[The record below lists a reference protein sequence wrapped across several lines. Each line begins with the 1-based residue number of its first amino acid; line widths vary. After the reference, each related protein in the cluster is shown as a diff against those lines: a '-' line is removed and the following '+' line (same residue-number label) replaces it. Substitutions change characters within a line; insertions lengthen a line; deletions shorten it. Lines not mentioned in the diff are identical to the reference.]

1 MTGSDQTLP
10 ERLAGP
16 AGLLL
21 RRWSPGDARQL
32 SAAVAQSREHLR
44 PWMAW
49 AAAEP
54 LTIEQR
60 RELIIGFE
68 RDWRDGGDAVLGI
81 FLDGRVVGGCG
92 LHRRIARDGLEL
104 GYWIHPRFT
113 RQGLATAAARLLT
126 DGAVALP
133 GVTHVEIHHDKA
145 NVASAG
151 VPRKLGFSLR
161 AEVIAEVEAPAEIG
175 IECRW
180 RMDREQWLSDDPGN
194 GGGARR
200 PDQHP
205 QSKVDCDG

>member
-1 MTGSDQTLP
+1 MIDPDQILP
-10 ERLAGP
+10 ERLAGA

-21 RRWSPGDARQL
+21 RRWSLADAHQL
-32 SAAVAQSREHLR
+32 SAAVAESREHLR

-49 AAAEP
+49 PADEP

-68 RDWRDGGDAVLGI
+68 RDWRDGGDVVLGI
-81 FLDGRVVGGCG
+81 FVDGRVVGGCG

-113 RQGLATAAARLLT
+113 RRGLATAAARVLI
-126 DGAVALP
+126 DGAVALSW
-133 GVTHVEIHHDKA
+133 VTHVEIHHDKA

-151 VPRKLGFSLR
+151 VSRKLGFSLL
-161 AEVIAEVEAPAEIG
+161 AEVPDEIEAPAEIG

-180 RMDREQWLSDDPGN
+180 RMDREQWLSTTG
-194 GGGARR
+194 R
-200 PDQHP
+200 
-205 QSKVDCDG
+205 

>member
-1 MTGSDQTLP
+1 MTDGDQILP

-21 RRWSPGDARQL
+21 RRWSRRDAHQL
-32 SAAVAQSREHLR
+32 VAAVAESREHLR

-49 AAAEP
+49 AAEEP

-60 RELIIGFE
+60 REWIIGVE
-68 RDWRDGGDAVLGI
+68 RAWRDGGDAVLGI

-113 RQGLATAAARLLT
+113 RRGLATAAAQLLT
-126 DGAVALP
+126 GGAVALP

-151 VPRKLGFSLR
+151 VPRKLGFSLL
-161 AEVIAEVEAPAEIG
+161 AEVPDKIEAPGEIG

-180 RMDREQWLSDDPGN
+180 QMDGERWLTTAG
-194 GGGARR
+194 
-200 PDQHP
+200 Q
-205 QSKVDCDG
+205 

>member
-1 MTGSDQTLP
+1 MP
-10 ERLAGP
+10 
-16 AGLLL
+16 
-21 RRWSPGDARQL
+21 
-32 SAAVAQSREHLR
+32 
-44 PWMAW
+44 W
-49 AAAEP
+49 AADEP

-81 FLDGRVVGGCG
+81 FLDGLAVGGCG

-104 GYWIHPRFT
+104 GYWIHARFT
-113 RQGLATAAARLLT
+113 RRGLATAATRLLT

-151 VPRKLGFSLR
+151 VPRRLGFSLLI
-161 AEVIAEVEAPAEIG
+161 EVPDEIEAPAEIG

-180 RMDREQWLSDDPGN
+180 RMDREQWLS
-194 GGGARR
+194 RR
-200 PDQHP
+200 CQGL
-205 QSKVDCDG
+205 SGR

>member
-1 MTGSDQTLP
+1 MTDRDQILP

-21 RRWSPGDARQL
+21 RRWSLADAHQL
-32 SAAVAQSREHLR
+32 SAAVAESQEHLR

-49 AAAEP
+49 AAEEP

-81 FLDGRVVGGCG
+81 FLDGRVMGGCG

-113 RQGLATAAARLLT
+113 RRGLATAAARLLT
-126 DGAVALP
+126 DGAVALS

-151 VPRKLGFSLR
+151 VPRKLGFSLL
-161 AEVIAEVEAPAEIG
+161 AEVPDEIEAPAEIG

-180 RMDREQWLSDDPGN
+180 RMDRQQWLSD
-194 GGGARR
+194 GGW
-200 PDQHP
+200 
-205 QSKVDCDG
+205 

>member
-1 MTGSDQTLP
+1 MSDSDQILP

-21 RRWSPGDARQL
+21 RRWSAGDAHQL
-32 SAAVAQSREHLR
+32 SAAVAESQEHLR

-49 AAAEP
+49 VADEP
-54 LTIEQR
+54 LTIVQR

-92 LHRRIARDGLEL
+92 LHGRIARDGLEL

-113 RQGLATAAARLLT
+113 RRGLATTAARLLT
-126 DGAVALP
+126 DGALALP
-133 GVTHVEIHHDKA
+133 RVTHVEIHHDKA

-151 VPRKLGFSLR
+151 VPRKLGFSLLG
-161 AEVIAEVEAPAEIG
+161 EFPDVVEAPAEMG

-180 RMDREQWLSDDPGN
+180 RMDREQWLRAASRSWSTHR
-194 GGGARR
+194 AQR
-200 PDQHP
+200 
-205 QSKVDCDG
+205 